1 MRYNTYLREYHR
13 MLDLGYSEREADR
26 IADEAA
32 FEEML
37 LAGNTHYRPY
47 DAVPICDICGEAD
60 AVTTTNN
67 WFVCSEACHHIAMSM
82 RKGQRA

>member
-1 MRYNTYLREYHR
+1 LSYNNYLKEYHR

-37 LAGNTHYRPY
+37 LAGSQQYRPY
-47 DAVPICDICGEAD
+47 DNVPSCDICGEGD
-60 AVTTTNN
+60 AVTATNG
-67 WFVCSEACHHIAMSM
+67 WFVCSEDCHHQAMNKEKRPS
-82 RKGQRA
+82 A